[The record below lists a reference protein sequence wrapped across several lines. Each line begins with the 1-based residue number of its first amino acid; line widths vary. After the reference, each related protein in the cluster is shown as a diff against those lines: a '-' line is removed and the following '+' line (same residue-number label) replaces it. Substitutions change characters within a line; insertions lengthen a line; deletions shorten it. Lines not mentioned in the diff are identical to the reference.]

1 MPIIKNII
9 AVAISDIHDSA
20 WNLLKAYKI
29 CHVWSRNISCL
40 TTNQSFER
48 NSGLVMMAKI
58 ADGIFPS
65 VNMIIINVNVKMIL
79 FSLAEC
85 FLSLFILLLI
95 FWEVFVIKIGV
106 FFFLDLATPFLYSAI
121 SSSFIVDLE

>member
-1 MPIIKNII
+1 MSMLKESKYIIR
-9 AVAISDIHDSA
+9 
-20 WNLLKAYKI
+20 
-29 CHVWSRNISCL
+29 SRNIVRL

-58 ADGIFPS
+58 AEGIFPS
-65 VNMIIINVNVKMIL
+65 VNMTIIKVNVKMML

-95 FWEVFVIKIGV
+95 FWEVFVTKIGG
-106 FFFLDLATPFLYSAI
+106 FFFLDLATPFVSSAI
-121 SSSFIVDLE
+121 SSSFIVDLNTSNIIFLFQN